1 MASAFKNAGQ
11 ANPTTDD
18 ATADVYTAPSNAR
31 AVLHAVNVSNT
42 AALSAEKVTIKVSV
56 DGGTT
61 FRHIIK
67 NCIIPQNNTFILDK
81 PVKPGDYILRFNVDY
96 SGLCFISYFL
106 ALEDST
112 LRHQNHCHN
121 I

>member
-18 ATADVYTAPSNAR
+18 ATANVYTAPSNGT
-31 AVLHAVNVSNT
+31 AVLHAVYISNT
-42 AALSAEKVTIKVSV
+42 TNSQVAYVDIKVTV

-67 NCIIPQNNTFILDK
+67 NCQVPQNNTFILDK
-81 PVKPGDYILRFNVDY
+81 PVN
-96 SGLCFISYFL
+96 
-106 ALEDST
+106 LE
-112 LRHQNHCHN
+112 QNDKIRVVSN
-121 I
+121 ITGTETYLSVLENT

>member
-11 ANPTTDD
+11 ANPTSDD
-18 ATADVYTAPSNAR
+18 ATANVYTAPSNGS
-31 AVLHAVNVSNT
+31 AVLPAVYISNT
-42 AALSAEKVTIKVSV
+42 SQSTQANVDVKVTI

-81 PVKPGDYILRFNVDY
+81 PVNLEANDIIRVVSSIAGTDT
-96 SGLCFISYFL
+96 FI
-106 ALEDST
+106 
-112 LRHQNHCHN
+112 
-121 I
+121 

>member
-11 ANPTTDD
+11 ANPTSDD
-18 ATADVYTAPSNAR
+18 ATANVYTAPSNGT
-31 AVLHAVNVSNT
+31 AVLHAVYISNT
-42 AALSAEKVTIKVSV
+42 SHITQANVDVKVTI

-81 PVKPGDYILRFNVDY
+81 PVNLESNDIIRVVSNIAGTDT
-96 SGLCFISYFL
+96 FISV
-106 ALEDST
+106 LENT
-112 LRHQNHCHN
+112 
-121 I
+121 

>member
-18 ATADVYTAPSNAR
+18 ATADVYTAPSNGT
-31 AVLHAVNVSNT
+31 AVLHAVYISNT
-42 AALSAEKVTIKVSV
+42 SQSTQANVQVAYVDIKVTV

-67 NCIIPQNNTFILDK
+67 NCQVPQNNTFILDK
-81 PVKPGDYILRFNVDY
+81 PVN
-96 SGLCFISYFL
+96 
-106 ALEDST
+106 LE
-112 LRHQNHCHN
+112 QNDKIRVVSN
-121 I
+121 ITGTETYLSVLENT

>member
-11 ANPTTDD
+11 ANPTSDD
-18 ATADVYTAPSNAR
+18 ATANVYTAPSNGT
-31 AVLHAVNVSNT
+31 AVLHAVYISNT
-42 AALSAEKVTIKVSV
+42 SQSTQANVDVKVTI

-81 PVKPGDYILRFNVDY
+81 PVNLEAGDILRIYAEPTPD
-96 SGLCFISYFL
+96 SSSIDLEAFISI
-106 ALEDST
+106 LEIS
-112 LRHQNHCHN
+112 
-121 I
+121 

>member
-11 ANPTTDD
+11 ANPTSDD
-18 ATADVYTAPSNAR
+18 ATANVYTAPSNGT
-31 AVLHAVNVSNT
+31 AVLHAVYISNT
-42 AALSAEKVTIKVSV
+42 SQSTQANVDVKVTI

-81 PVKPGDYILRFNVDY
+81 PVNLESNDIIRVVSNITGTDT
-96 SGLCFISYFL
+96 FISV
-106 ALEDST
+106 LENT
-112 LRHQNHCHN
+112 
-121 I
+121 

>member
-18 ATADVYTAPSNAR
+18 ATANVYTAPSNGT
-31 AVLHAVNVSNT
+31 AVLHAVYISNT
-42 AALSAEKVTIKVSV
+42 SQSTQANVDVKVTV
-56 DGGTT
+56 DGGST

-67 NCIIPQNNTFILDK
+67 NCIVPQNNTFILDK
-81 PVKPGDYILRFNVDY
+81 PVNLEANDIIRVVSNIAGTDT
-96 SGLCFISYFL
+96 FISV
-106 ALEDST
+106 LELS
-112 LRHQNHCHN
+112 LIH

>member
-18 ATADVYTAPSNAR
+18 ATADVYTAPSNGT
-31 AVLHAVNVSNT
+31 AVLHAVYISNT
-42 AALSAEKVTIKVSV
+42 TNSQVAYVDIKVTV

-67 NCIIPQNNTFILDK
+67 NCQVPQNNTFILDK
-81 PVKPGDYILRFNVDY
+81 PVN
-96 SGLCFISYFL
+96 
-106 ALEDST
+106 LE
-112 LRHQNHCHN
+112 QNDKIRVVSN
-121 I
+121 ITGTE

>member
-11 ANPTTDD
+11 ANPTADD
-18 ATADVYTAPSNAR
+18 ATANVYTAPSNGT
-31 AVLHAVNVSNT
+31 AVLHAVYISNT
-42 AALSAEKVTIKVSV
+42 SQSTQANVDVKVTI

-81 PVKPGDYILRFNVDY
+81 PVNLEANDIIRVVSNITGTDT
-96 SGLCFISYFL
+96 FISV
-106 ALEDST
+106 LENT
-112 LRHQNHCHN
+112 
-121 I
+121 